1 MGQTAI
7 SHIATVAL
15 SHRCASADVAAGT
28 TLLHLP
34 VTLGTAVR
42 FCLALQ
48 EGKVGGIVRANRT
61 TNALFIRC
69 KVSVDQKSLFL
80 RT

>member
-34 VTLGTAVR
+34 VTLVR

-48 EGKVGGIVRANRT
+48 EGKVGGIVTANRT

-69 KVSVDQKSLFL
+69 KVSVDEKSLFL
-80 RT
+80 QT